1 MQRVKQ
7 WLPESKIVAGGWE
20 TWGDVGQRKHTSIM
34 QDEKVLKI

>member
-7 WLPESKIVAGGWE
+7 WLPEVGGWE
-20 TWGDVGQRKHTSIM
+20 TWGGAGQKKQISVM